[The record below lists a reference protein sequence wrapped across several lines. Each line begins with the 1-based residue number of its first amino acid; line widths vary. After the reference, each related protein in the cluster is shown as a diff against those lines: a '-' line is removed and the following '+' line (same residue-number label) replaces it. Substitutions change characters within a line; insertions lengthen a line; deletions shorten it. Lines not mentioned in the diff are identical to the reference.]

1 MYLLYHIMFLCSQ
14 KKAQRKYIPQLLFF
28 AIFNFHHH
36 TSSSGSHGNLSDL
49 QSCFIFQGCQNIS
62 NVTALGHFRVGSQIT
77 LYKSIQFASTYDL
90 QASII
95 YHPLAQSVLP
105 TTKEKLSCIK
115 HFDISRFG
123 LKMQFEENSVFR
135 QFIYV
140 INKWIKLATLA
151 LKLYDHRKKQIGEL
165 TTGTM
170 IILSFNKPLLWKMVR
185 KSSCSAASQCCPMLF
200 HD

>member
-1 MYLLYHIMFLCSQ
+1 MICKPASSYHS
-14 KKAQRKYIPQLLFF
+14 
-28 AIFNFHHH
+28 
-36 TSSSGSHGNLSDL
+36 
-49 QSCFIFQGCQNIS
+49 
-62 NVTALGHFRVGSQIT
+62 
-77 LYKSIQFASTYDL
+77 
-90 QASII
+90 
-95 YHPLAQSVLP
+95 LAQSVLP

-123 LKMQFEENSVFR
+123 LKMQSEENSVFR

-200 HD
+200 HDWIRLTEHVTNSWLTYVYLSTTIQRVSGTFAFATLTLTIFE